1 MDDAR
6 WPRARPAIGS
16 PALRQLQQPRPQLQN
31 RKAALA
37 RRSTDIGPALPRPH
51 HARGEAG
58 EEVAL
63 LLVAVMPQVKV
74 MAVVVAVVMTA
85 AVTAAMPSARGRIAR
100 GREHGGGERN
110 HGDGG
115 DQG

>member
-1 MDDAR
+1 
-6 WPRARPAIGS
+6 
-16 PALRQLQQPRPQLQN
+16 
-31 RKAALA
+31 
-37 RRSTDIGPALPRPH
+37 LPRPH

-85 AVTAAMPSARGRIAR
+85 ARTATMTAAMPSARGRIAR